1 MSKVNI
7 YAGLTAEQ
15 KEAIMAARN
24 DQSKVIDT
32 GKGQICWKV
41 GLADCLPF
49 TYITEQARTVEQV
62 EDAILEKF
70 CRPAVS
76 VVRL

>member
-24 DQSKVIDT
+24 QQKAIDT
-32 GKGQICWKV
+32 GKGIITWKV
-41 GLADCLPF
+41 QLVDSKPF
-49 TYITEQARTVEQV
+49 TFLSEFARTPEQV
-62 EDAILEKF
+62 KAAMLEKF